1 LTGRQFLTGR
11 RLLTGGLIVLLS
23 SVVPALAQ
31 GSRANPYQNL
41 FKPPDLKAAARA
53 EQRDNATRAS
63 EPRVVCGMK
72 VIPADPNID
81 PKIFVERPA
90 DATRY
95 TMRVIPPPICK

>member
-1 LTGRQFLTGR
+1 LTGRH
-11 RLLTGGLIVLLS
+11 LLSGVLLLLLS
-23 SVVPALAQ
+23 SVVPAFAQ

-53 EQRDNATRAS
+53 EQRDNATRAT

-81 PKIFVERPA
+81 PKIFVERRA
-90 DATRY
+90 DPTRY
-95 TMRVIPPPICK
+95 TMRIVPPPVCK